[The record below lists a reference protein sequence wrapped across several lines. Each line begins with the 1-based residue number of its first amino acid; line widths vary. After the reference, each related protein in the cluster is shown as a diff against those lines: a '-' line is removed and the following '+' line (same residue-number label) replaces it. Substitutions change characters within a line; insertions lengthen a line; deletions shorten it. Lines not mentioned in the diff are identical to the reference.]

1 MYVLARRSKDFG
13 LFTSPLTK
21 VEGMASTEAP
31 SMMTKCRRVLALDA
45 SSKLVVRGC
54 ECMLIWN

>member
-21 VEGMASTEAP
+21 MEGMTSTEGAFHDDEV
-31 SMMTKCRRVLALDA
+31 CILALDA
-45 SSKLVVRGC
+45 SSKLIVCGANSC
-54 ECMLIWN
+54 